1 MSHDDGETTT
11 DIMTTVD
18 TTTEIMKTL
27 TTLGTTTITSE
38 EISNISYYNR
48 TVDNNASVLVNKL
61 KQFLEEQEILK
72 SDNETIENPRQ
83 TRSRVVYINNK
94 RVVLEND
101 AYLSL

>member
-11 DIMTTVD
+11 EIMTTVNTFSSVE
-18 TTTEIMKTL
+18 TTTMP
-27 TTLGTTTITSE
+27 SE

-61 KQFLEEQEILK
+61 KQFLQTQVILK
-72 SDNETIENPRQ
+72 SEKEKIDNPRQ